1 MHASH
6 TRIHTHPRICT
17 RKLVSVA
24 SLQNLSCMCVCA
36 RTHAH
41 THTHSRAKERQRW
54 RKSMCVGIHTRT
66 HTYTPYSRHSKTLV
80 SAASFQNCPTCV
92 CVREKTSMCV
102 CMHHAHAY
110 IHTLESALEHTCPP
124 RVLRTFHHCNTLQHT
139 ATHCNTL
146 QHTATHCNTL
156 QHTAACLEDFPP
168 KHLNHSHCGYQ
179 RRFL

>member
-1 MHASH
+1 MSAAASLESVSCMCVCVRENEYVCMHASH

-24 SLQNLSCMCVCA
+24 SLGNLSCMCVCA

-110 IHTLESALEHTCPP
+110 IHTLESAFEHTCPP
-124 RVLRTFHHCNTLQHT
+124 RVSNTRV
-139 ATHCNTL
+139 
-146 QHTATHCNTL
+146 
-156 QHTAACLEDFPP
+156 
-168 KHLNHSHCGYQ
+168 
-179 RRFL
+179 RRVS